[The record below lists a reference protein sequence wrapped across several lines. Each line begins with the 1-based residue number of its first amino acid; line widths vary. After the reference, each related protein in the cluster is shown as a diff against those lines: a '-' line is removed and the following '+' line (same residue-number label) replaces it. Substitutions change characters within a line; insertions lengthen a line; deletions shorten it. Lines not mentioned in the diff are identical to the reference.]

1 MYLSSLRTL
10 KLSLFGLM
18 SLSMVTACAGGQN
31 PVPPTQAQSQNQCSD
46 DALDVVILGSGGP
59 ELSDK
64 RASTGY
70 LVRENGKAR
79 FIIDFGAGAS
89 LNFERAGG
97 QIEDLYAVLFTHFH
111 VDHSNDLPALV
122 KASFFSERTQDL
134 PIYGPTGNH
143 VIPSTPDFIEKQFG
157 EQGVYPYL
165 SDFLSGDASFALK
178 PIAVDA
184 NLDKPRSFST
194 QLKGFTIK
202 AVPISH
208 GLLPSVAWRI
218 EKNGCSVVISGDTSN
233 QGRTLDDLVKDSNV
247 FIAHNAVPEHSHD
260 TVATHLHMTPSEIG
274 RIAGLGTQ
282 SLVLSHFMRRTQN
295 HDDSKKAIGE
305 HYQGKVYF
313 ANDCDIYSLKSAKK
327 VGQCSF

>member
-1 MYLSSLRTL
+1 MTISLQMITMVAL
-10 KLSLFGLM
+10 GMASLAW
-18 SLSMVTACAGGQN
+18 SLCAS
-31 PVPPTQAQSQNQCSD
+31 ANQCTDTS
-46 DALDVVILGSGGP
+46 LDVVILGSGGP

-79 FIIDFGAGAS
+79 FIVDFGAGAS

-97 QIEDLYAVLFTHFH
+97 RIEDLHALLFTHFH

-122 KASFFSERTQDL
+122 KASFFSERTQTL

-143 VIPSTPDFIEKQFG
+143 IIPSTPDFVHRQFG
-157 EQGVYPYL
+157 EAGVYPYL
-165 SDFLSGDASFALK
+165 ADFLSGEANFVLR
-178 PIAVDA
+178 PIAVNA
-184 NLDKPRSFST
+184 RLDKPQSFDT
-194 QLKGFTIK
+194 KLHGFTIK

-218 EKNGCSVVISGDTSN
+218 EKNGCSVVVSGDTSN
-233 QGRTLDDLVKDSNV
+233 QGRTLDGLVKDSDV

-274 RIAGLGTQ
+274 RIASLGTK
-282 SLVLSHFMRRTQN
+282 SLVLSHFMERTQD
-295 HDDSKKAIGE
+295 HQSTQQAIIG
-305 HYQGKVYF
+305 HYQGQLHF
-313 ANDCDIYSLKSAKK
+313 ANDCDIYSLQSGQR
-327 VGQCSF
+327 VGQCSDR